1 MQTDRFYK
9 LRKDELDKIFSKKNI
24 CDIWRKIVRNQ
35 LRKAD
40 ILDIFD
46 YYDFNY
52 NIEARTALLRINLLN
67 GTYQP
72 SLPLIY
78 RCEKKFGV
86 CRHLILPQPIDA
98 LVLQVITE
106 AISKEIIEEQPSKN
120 SYYSQDKHNVS
131 KPHEIEEYGL
141 NWRQLWKKMQKKIY
155 KFHAEK
161 ELLIVTDL
169 SNYYDSIEILELRK
183 RITSH
188 VKNKEVLIDILFL
201 IIEKISWLPDYLPYI
216 GRGLPTSNLEGI
228 RLLAHCFLFEVDSI
242 LKDKTSDS
250 FTRWMDD
257 MVIGANNRNEAIEII
272 SSVSDVLKSRGL
284 ALNLSK
290 TDIYN
295 SEEAEFNFLIKENKY
310 IDSLKVNDISRDRKK
325 ILEKELYRRFNSH
338 LKNNK
343 AAKYS
348 EKITKRYITI
358 FGKLKS
364 KKLLKQ
370 LPTLYES
377 IPGIRQNLL
386 IYLTVLGYSKNTA
399 ENVLEIIGKLKVYD
413 DISLFGVCK
422 LITSWNLK
430 LDDYANNFIEQFI
443 SKLQVLS
450 TLRKTPFDFYCLLW
464 VKTKY
469 EHPEKLYKF
478 IIKYE
483 NIWKTEPFLR
493 RMVTAIMARLL
504 PFKEEKVIE
513 FLNKQIATGE
523 AQVVSIATH
532 ILDFLSNEKIESKVS
547 MYLFPDSKSIE
558 YPLCKYLVLCS
569 VLNAPKCRDNKD
581 FTKKIKESVKDN
593 YYLKWIEFQYDI
605 K

>member
-52 NIEARTALLRINLLN
+52 NIEARATLLRINLLN

-78 RCEKKFGV
+78 RCEKKLGV
-86 CRHLILPQPIDA
+86 CRHIILPQPIDA

-106 AISKEIIEEQPSKN
+106 AIRKEIIEEQPSKN

-141 NWRQLWKKMQKKIY
+141 NWRQLWKTMQRKIY

-242 LKDKTSDS
+242 LKNKTSDS

-272 SSVSDVLKSRGL
+272 SSISDVLKSRGL

-295 SEEAEFNFLIKENKY
+295 SEEAEYNFLIKENKY
-310 IDSLKVNDISRDRKK
+310 LDSLKVNDISRDNKK
-325 ILEKELYRRFNSH
+325 ILEQELYKRFNLH

-343 AAKYS
+343 TAKYS

-364 KKLLKQ
+364 KK
-370 LPTLYES
+370 
-377 IPGIRQNLL
+377 N
-386 IYLTVLGYSKNTA
+386 
-399 ENVLEIIGKLKVYD
+399 
-413 DISLFGVCK
+413 
-422 LITSWNLK
+422 
-430 LDDYANNFIEQFI
+430 
-443 SKLQVLS
+443 
-450 TLRKTPFDFYCLLW
+450 
-464 VKTKY
+464 VKT
-469 EHPEKLYKF
+469 
-478 IIKYE
+478 ITCI
-483 NIWKTEPFLR
+483 
-493 RMVTAIMARLL
+493 V
-504 PFKEEKVIE
+504 
-513 FLNKQIATGE
+513 
-523 AQVVSIATH
+523 
-532 ILDFLSNEKIESKVS
+532 
-547 MYLFPDSKSIE
+547 
-558 YPLCKYLVLCS
+558 
-569 VLNAPKCRDNKD
+569 
-581 FTKKIKESVKDN
+581 
-593 YYLKWIEFQYDI
+593 
-605 K
+605 